1 MGRKRP
7 ACVSGDSFFLSKP
20 ARTRGR
26 PNTEEQIN
34 ELSELLAHVLDK
46 ISSLKSAIHE
56 KNRGDDRKN
65 KAKKKTREEEVDS
78 DASKDE
84 EEAQSEKKAATPPQ
98 RKSDID
104 FSGCF

>member
-1 MGRKRP
+1 MSVVESPSPR
-7 ACVSGDSFFLSKP
+7 AQEADNS
-20 ARTRGR
+20 
-26 PNTEEQIN
+26 NTEEQIG
-34 ELSELLAHVLDK
+34 EFSELLAHVLDE

-56 KNRGDDRKN
+56 KNRDDDRKN
-65 KAKKKTREEEVDS
+65 NAKKKTREEEVDS
-78 DASKDE
+78 DASKDD